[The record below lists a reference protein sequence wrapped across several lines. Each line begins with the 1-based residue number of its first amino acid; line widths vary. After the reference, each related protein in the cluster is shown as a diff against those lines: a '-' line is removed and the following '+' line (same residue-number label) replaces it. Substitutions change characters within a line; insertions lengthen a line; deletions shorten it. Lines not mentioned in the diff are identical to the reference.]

1 VAVSRA
7 QQFLA
12 LMVALMCLAVVTR
25 LVSRR
30 AAVPYAVL
38 LAVAGIGVGLI
49 PGIPHREI
57 NQDLILL
64 VFIPGLVFEA
74 ALSLD
79 IVELRRLLAPV
90 LLLAT
95 VGVAATVLLIGALS
109 HVTLGL
115 GWTDGLILGA
125 VLAPTDPVAV
135 VSLLRALRGPRAL
148 TTLLEGESLFNDG
161 TGVAIFTALVASTT
175 VGPSAVGVAERFAII
190 SAGGIAV
197 GAGAGLLGVGMLRL
211 ITEPSTEILATLA
224 IAYGSY
230 LAADIAGFSGI
241 VAVVTAGIVVAAVAR
256 RTRIHGR
263 EMTDFWTLLAFIL
276 NAMLFLLIGT
286 AIPTRHLA
294 DALVLVGVAF
304 GIVLLARAVPIYVLM
319 ALVSNLARRVPWR
332 WRHMMFWSGLRGAL
346 SVALALSLNGRPDVD
361 QRVPLAAYGVVVLS
375 LVVNGG
381 TMRLVAGRLGICQG
395 MRD

>member
-1 VAVSRA
+1 VSSA
-7 QQFLA
+7 QRFLA
-12 LMVALMCLAVVTR
+12 LMVGLMCLAVVTR

-38 LAVAGIGVGLI
+38 LAVVGIGVGLL
-49 PGIPHREI
+49 PGIPRHEI
-57 NQDLILL
+57 SENLILL

-79 IVELRRLLAPV
+79 VTQLRRLVAPV

-109 HVTLGL
+109 HLALGL

-135 VSLLRALRGPRAL
+135 VSLLRALRGPGAL
-148 TTLLEGESLFNDG
+148 ATLLEGESLFNDG
-161 TGVAIFTALVASTT
+161 TGVAIFTALLAGVAT
-175 VGPSAVGVAERFAII
+175 GPSPADVAGRFAVI
-190 SAGGIAV
+190 SAGGLVV
-197 GAGAGLLGVGMLRL
+197 GAIAGMIGAALLRL
-211 ITEPSTEILATLA
+211 VTEPSSEILITLA

-241 VAVVTAGIVVAAVAR
+241 VAAVTAGIVIAAVSRRAR
-256 RTRIHGR
+256 LHGR

-294 DALVLVGVAF
+294 DALAMVGIAF
-304 GIVLLARAVPIYVLM
+304 GIVLLARAVPTYVIT
-319 ALVSNLARRVPWR
+319 ALVSSVGRRIPWR
-332 WRHMMFWSGLRGAL
+332 WRHMIFWSGLRGAL
-346 SVALALSLNGRPDVD
+346 SVALALSLSGRPDVD

-381 TMRLVAGRLGICQG
+381 TMRFVSSRLGISAKR
-395 MRD
+395 RD